1 MSKVG
6 LWIDYRKAIIV
17 SVKEKWEEIKK
28 VVLASERYHQYSI
41 DSALNGSYNASQI
54 PTNYLSQR
62 IFQKQMNTYYDEI
75 MANIH
80 DANTILIFGSN
91 AAKDE
96 LKYRLEMNKL
106 GDRIIGVETVDQ
118 MTERQISAKILQQV
132 EIRISDR

>member
-1 MSKVG
+1 MFRRFSKG
-6 LWIDYRKAIIV
+6 NL
-17 SVKEKWEEIKK
+17 
-28 VVLASERYHQYSI
+28 
-41 DSALNGSYNASQI
+41 
-54 PTNYLSQR
+54 
-62 IFQKQMNTYYDEI
+62 TYYDEI